1 MANKPVEVLVPDR
14 GTGKELCDL
23 LRDELG
29 IPKNVISFEVRF
41 ALGEAVKVRC
51 EYMPEEPQRGGTRG

>member
-1 MANKPVEVLVPDR
+1 MGSKTLTAAH

-29 IPKNVISFEVRF
+29 IPKNVLSFEVRF
-41 ALGEAVKVRC
+41 AINEPVLVRC
-51 EYMPEEPQRGGTRG
+51 EYLPDEPERGAKRGRLD

>member
-1 MANKPVEVLVPDR
+1 MGSQMLTAAH

-29 IPKNVISFEVRF
+29 IPKNVLSFEVRF
-41 ALGEAVKVRC
+41 AVNEPVTVRC
-51 EYMPEEPQRGGTRG
+51 EYVPDEPDRSAKRD

>member
-1 MANKPVEVLVPDR
+1 MGSRTLSTTH
-14 GTGKELCDL
+14 GTGKELSDL

-41 ALGEAVKVRC
+41 AVGELVRVRC
-51 EYMPEEPQRGGTRG
+51 EYLPEEPKRGGQSG